1 LTTIISE
8 IYKNIHTLSTL
19 HDTGI
24 ISTSLFPNYPVS
36 VNAPLQTALI
46 SKQPS
51 KIISPSH
58 NIMCIAFEKKEAP
71 SLPTPINDHHNKT
84 SQDLM
89 TSSSTHSTTSAST
102 DSNDSMHS
110 LGPSAKTPTKSQV
123 CFQDAAPKI
132 ISTMK
137 PSSVMTSDERSQSFW
152 QLHDYEYFR
161 GTARIIATEVLRL
174 SATQP
179 KSGHGY
185 ETVLTRAHQVCS
197 SQDDD
202 VCLPPNLF
210 AALAHWTKAGHS
222 RRGLE
227 KFCIPHHMQVRP
239 LERQAVIQAVLI
251 AQDRLKE
258 RRQQVARK
266 DGTFVLGTWEFSLDL
281 QDEEILSMVS
291 ERFTQTSRKYAI
303 TMGHADAAAVGNYEY
318 ANI

>member
-1 LTTIISE
+1 MIQVSSTPHYFQTI
-8 IYKNIHTLSTL
+8 
-19 HDTGI
+19 
-24 ISTSLFPNYPVS
+24 P
-36 VNAPLQTALI
+36 VNAPLQTAFI

-71 SLPTPINDHHNKT
+71 SLPPPDNDHNKT

-89 TSSSTHSTTSAST
+89 TSIHSTTSASS

-110 LGPSAKTPTKSQV
+110 LGSSAKPPTKNQV
-123 CFQDAAPKI
+123 RFQDAAPKI

-152 QLHDYEYFR
+152 QLHDFEYFR
-161 GTARIIATEVLRL
+161 GTARIIATEVLKL

-179 KSGHGY
+179 KNDHGY

-197 SQDDD
+197 SRESHEVLNLEEKQDLLNFSQDDD

-210 AALAHWTKAGHS
+210 AALTHWTKAGHS

-251 AQDRLKE
+251 AQDLLKE
-258 RRQQVARK
+258 RRQVARK

-303 TMGHADAAAVGNYEY
+303 AMGHADAAAVGNYEY